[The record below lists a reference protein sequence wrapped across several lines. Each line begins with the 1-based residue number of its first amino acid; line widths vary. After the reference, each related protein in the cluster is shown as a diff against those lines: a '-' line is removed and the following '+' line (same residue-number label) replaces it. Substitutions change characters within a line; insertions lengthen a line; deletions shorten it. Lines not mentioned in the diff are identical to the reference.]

1 MLYGLPDSGRNF
13 ERYFDKFLR
22 ESCGAVPMVVDRSV
36 YKIQTK
42 KGEIIYCAVFVD
54 DAVFWGTSD
63 GALSAFRNA
72 IRMHFGEYKTR
83 EQGIRFHGSSRVLNQ
98 GFPRRNK
105 LDAYVDANLGGDAFN
120 ERSRSCYV
128 IQLNGG
134 MVSMKIMKQPVVARS
149 TGHAEMRALAMLAQ
163 QLQ

>member
-1 MLYGLPDSGRNF
+1 MELPALERGKSKNQFVAKMPRMLYGLPDSGRNF

-72 IRMHFGEYKTR
+72 IRTHFGED
-83 EQGIRFHGSSRVLNQ
+83 
-98 GFPRRNK
+98 GFT
-105 LDAYVDANLGGDAFN
+105 
-120 ERSRSCYV
+120 
-128 IQLNGG
+128 GG
-134 MVSMKIMKQPVVARS
+134 MSPMTID
-149 TGHAEMRALAMLAQ
+149 L
-163 QLQ
+163 